1 MKFIATI
8 LLMFFSFVLSD
19 FGQDLTKVEKSTDF
33 PRLNRLR
40 KLSETPLPAT
50 ENETDEAYRLVI
62 WPTFYGPISIRI
74 EKKKKVIRLTA
85 KKLRGAG
92 GYEVWDIESKKE
104 IVLSDKQLQLFKRL
118 LTKADFIRMPTRE
131 TRFDERDDGTALI
144 CLDGAEWILE
154 QVVDGKHH
162 IIERYCSEDMNLHK
176 IVFQLVEFSKLKIPK
191 AELF

>member
-1 MKFIATI
+1 M
-8 LLMFFSFVLSD
+8 
-19 FGQDLTKVEKSTDF
+19 
-33 PRLNRLR
+33 
-40 KLSETPLPAT
+40 
-50 ENETDEAYRLVI
+50 
-62 WPTFYGPISIRI
+62 
-74 EKKKKVIRLTA
+74 TA